1 MQEKSPIITLFKE
14 QLENESTSLASAN
27 QLTQRGDYL
36 VWWYFTRLVG
46 LDPSTINEIV
56 CDGAA
61 DLGIDAIW
69 IDDNDIVHFFTFKNP
84 TRIDVAFPASEVD
97 KTLMGL
103 NTILARAHHT
113 IANEEL
119 RGRIEEVYQTVPSGY
134 RLHLITSGSGIPN
147 EARTKLD
154 SFIETL
160 KVPSEEFF
168 QWSLEDIH
176 YLQDAFYR
184 RHLPTVDEPIDFN
197 LDNYPYQVRS
207 ANHDSYIFHI
217 SATILSH
224 LYDKHGE
231 QLLQQNIRVYQGDN
245 ATNDLIRKTATGR
258 ESANFLHYNNGLTFL
273 CEVAQ
278 WDGFTRKL
286 TLRKAQVVNGGQTI
300 RVLHSVYRSGELQPD
315 ALVPVRVITS
325 QGDKEFAGNVAVN
338 FNNQNRIEPSFL
350 RSNDTRVVQ
359 LAAALASMGW
369 YLERRESEVAGLT
382 STERSAI
389 ESQINGSLDERVIRL
404 KEGAQAYTA
413 TYMKQPEWAK
423 KNPKRIFLSGEDGG
437 YFDRVFSN
445 ELTAEKFVAAHRLAQ
460 CVNEYVRQFMTPKR
474 RKERVADWRSDYK
487 ELLGSAVVD
496 RFGPV
501 LDQVIPQSALFLTA
515 MVFDVRVTI
524 QGRAIDDVIEELEN
538 GHEILNAL
546 TVDLIEVAQDD
557 PSLSKSWPTLL
568 KSQPFFD
575 KVASFQRGRAAA
587 GQRNL
592 IS

>member
-147 EARTKLD
+147 EACTKLD

-382 STERSAI
+382 STQRSAI

-460 CVNEYVRQFMTPKR
+460 CVNEYVRQFMTRKR

-568 KSQPFFD
+568 KSQPSFD

>member
-1 MQEKSPIITLFKE
+1 
-14 QLENESTSLASAN
+14 
-27 QLTQRGDYL
+27 
-36 VWWYFTRLVG
+36 
-46 LDPSTINEIV
+46 
-56 CDGAA
+56 
-61 DLGIDAIW
+61 
-69 IDDNDIVHFFTFKNP
+69 
-84 TRIDVAFPASEVD
+84 
-97 KTLMGL
+97 
-103 NTILARAHHT
+103 
-113 IANEEL
+113 
-119 RGRIEEVYQTVPSGY
+119 
-134 RLHLITSGSGIPN
+134 
-147 EARTKLD
+147 
-154 SFIETL
+154 
-160 KVPSEEFF
+160 
-168 QWSLEDIH
+168 
-176 YLQDAFYR
+176 
-184 RHLPTVDEPIDFN
+184 
-197 LDNYPYQVRS
+197 
-207 ANHDSYIFHI
+207 
-217 SATILSH
+217 
-224 LYDKHGE
+224 
-231 QLLQQNIRVYQGDN
+231 
-245 ATNDLIRKTATGR
+245 
-258 ESANFLHYNNGLTFL
+258 
-273 CEVAQ
+273 
-278 WDGFTRKL
+278 
-286 TLRKAQVVNGGQTI
+286 
-300 RVLHSVYRSGELQPD
+300 
-315 ALVPVRVITS
+315 
-325 QGDKEFAGNVAVN
+325 
-338 FNNQNRIEPSFL
+338 
-350 RSNDTRVVQ
+350 
-359 LAAALASMGW
+359 MGW

>member
-1 MQEKSPIITLFKE
+1 MTKEKSPIITLFKE
-14 QLENESTSLASAN
+14 QLENESSSLASTN

-36 VWWYFTRLVG
+36 IWWYFTRLVG
-46 LDPSTINEIV
+46 LEAAEIVEIV

-69 IDDNDIVHFFTFKNP
+69 IDDNNIVHFFTFKNP
-84 TRIDVAFPASEVD
+84 TRIEIAFPASEVD

-103 NTILARAHHT
+103 HTILARAHHT

-134 RLHLITSGSGIPN
+134 RLHLVTSGSGIPD

-154 SFIETL
+154 SFVDTL
-160 KVPSEEFF
+160 KIPSEEYFR
-168 QWSLEDIH
+168 WILEDIH
-176 YLQDAFYR
+176 SLQDSFYR
-184 RHLPTVDEPIDFN
+184 RHLPTVDEPIDFS
-197 LDNYPYQVRS
+197 LDNFPYQVRS

-217 SATILSH
+217 SATILAE

-245 ATNDLIRKTATGR
+245 ATNELIRKTATGR

-273 CEVAQ
+273 CEAAQ

-300 RVLHSVYRSGELQPD
+300 RVLQSVHRSGELKMD
-315 ALVPVRVITS
+315 VLVPIRVITS
-325 QGDKEFAGNVAVN
+325 QGDKEFASNVAVN
-338 FNNQNRIEPSFL
+338 LNNQNRIEPSFL

-389 ESQINGSLDERVIRL
+389 ESQINGSLDQRVIRL
-404 KEGAQAYTA
+404 KEGAQAYAA

-423 KNPKRIFLSGEDGG
+423 KNPKRIFLSADDGG

-460 CVNEYVRQFMTPKR
+460 CVNEYVRQFMTRKR
-474 RKERVADWRSDYK
+474 RKERVGDWQTDYK
-487 ELLGSAVVD
+487 ELLGSRLVEAHGSVV
-496 RFGPV
+496 
-501 LDQVIPQSALFLTA
+501 DQVIPQSALFLTA
-515 MVFDVRVTI
+515 MVFDLRVTI
-524 QGRAIDDVIEELEN
+524 QGRAVEDVIQELESRN
-538 GHEILNAL
+538 EILNAL
-546 TVDLIEVAQDD
+546 IFDAIGVAQDD
-557 PSLSKSWPTLL
+557 PGLSKSWPTLL

-575 KVASFQRGRAAA
+575 KVASFQRGRAAEA
-587 GQRNL
+587 ERN
-592 IS
+592 